1 MHAKPLRTI
10 WLVLLTA
17 LALVASNMASSS
29 SLMPIQ
35 MLQMNAS
42 SQSGVNSCTSETPSE
57 NQPALT
63 DHHQMVSMSTVS
75 SMDDCPTN
83 NTMQHDCCDTTC
95 LTVVA
100 ALIGES
106 TDIVRIADSVTFPL
120 ESSTDIIQMSR
131 SLYRPPNA

>member
-1 MHAKPLRTI
+1 MRTI

-17 LALVASNMASSS
+17 LALVASSMASSK

-42 SQSGVNSCTSETPSE
+42 NHSGVSSCTSQSQSD
-57 NQPALT
+57 NLPAMT
-63 DHHQMVSMSTVS
+63 EHHRMMSDIS
-75 SMDDCPTN
+75 SMEDCPTN
-83 NTMQHDCCDTTC
+83 SAMQHDCCDTTC

-106 TDIVRIADSVTFPL
+106 TDIIRVAHSVIFPL
-120 ESSTDIIQMSR
+120 ESSTDIIHMSR